1 MTTWTGWRRVNL
13 LTRSESDQYD
23 LAGNM
28 RQFYGQKEPGD
39 KSGGG
44 RELFCRLP
52 LLIRLGGEF
61 DLDLGAE
68 GAGKEKDEL

>member
-1 MTTWTGWRRVNL
+1 
-13 LTRSESDQYD
+13 
-23 LAGNM
+23 M